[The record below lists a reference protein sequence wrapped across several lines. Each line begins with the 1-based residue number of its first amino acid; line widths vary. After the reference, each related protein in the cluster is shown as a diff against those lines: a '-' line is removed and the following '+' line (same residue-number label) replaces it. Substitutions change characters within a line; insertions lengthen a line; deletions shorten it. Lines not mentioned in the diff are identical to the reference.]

1 MPQRYFLDTS
11 ALVSRYLRSATG
23 YAWMGALCDPAAGN
37 VIGLVEIT
45 GAELAATFN
54 QMVRGGQIRKR
65 LCDRSLVEFWQQ
77 VDGREYHIVPVTS
90 ALVRRAADLC
100 GVHSLK
106 GYDAVQLAA
115 ALLYRD
121 DARALN
127 AATVATG
134 GPAYGDPI
142 FLTEDNRLAQAA
154 TAEGFAVDTP
164 LAHP

>member
-106 GYDAVQLAA
+106 GYDAVQLAQPSSIA
-115 ALLYRD
+115 TTP
-121 DARALN
+121 ARSTRRQWLRVVRPT
-127 AATVATG
+127 AT
-134 GPAYGDPI
+134 
-142 FLTEDNRLAQAA
+142 RSS
-154 TAEGFAVDTP
+154 
-164 LAHP
+164 